1 MQIKNKSI
9 LTIVLFL
16 KLILF
21 NLNLYADE
29 FNISAIEVVVDKK
42 NEIVIGKGSVV
53 ATDTEGKN
61 IKAEKITY
69 EKQKEFLLA
78 EGSVTIFD
86 VEGNVL
92 KTDKAT
98 YDKLNEIIIS
108 YKNSIL
114 TIKEGYELKS
124 NKILYN
130 DKENIISSN
139 VKSTLIDDD
148 GNIIHVDMFEYDINK
163 NLFSSIG
170 KIKIVDKNKN
180 KYSFKE
186 LYVDTKKKEMIGSD
200 ISAVLDQKSFG
211 VDKENDPRFVAN
223 NILLT
228 KDKSML
234 SKGVFTV
241 CKLRDDKCPP
251 WSLKAKKI
259 THSKSKKTI
268 YYEHAVLKVYDLP
281 IFYFPRFFH
290 PDPTVKR
297 KSGFLTPFISDST
310 SIGSGFG
317 LPYFWAISRDK
328 DLTFTPKM
336 YANENVLLL
345 NEYRQAFKNGFL
357 TLDSSFHEGYKN
369 TSTKKT
375 DGSRNHIFLE
385 SNFNF
390 AQEENY
396 ESNLILK
403 VQKTSND
410 TYFRVHDINT
420 KLVDAD
426 KTNLENKI
434 SYNFSKDDIYFNV
447 SGSAYENLRKKDGNR
462 YEYILPN
469 IIFGKSFFSEKFGSI
484 NFKSD
489 SLYRNYETNKHITSI
504 TNDISWNPIS
514 KISKYGFVNTLEGL
528 IKNTNYDAENTSDH
542 KVEGTVNEVSSVISL
557 KSSLPMKK
565 EGVGYSNIFSPNFM
579 LRYAPG
585 HMKDLRKEDQTFKY
599 SDLFSINRTS
609 VIENGLSGV
618 LGFQFIKNKKVSD
631 TEEIEKLS
639 VSMGQV
645 FNAEKNQDIPRSTS
659 LDQRMSDVVG
669 EINYNFSKIS
679 NIKYK
684 FSLDHNFNDLNYN
697 EVSTSLNFGKVE
709 FNLDYLEEQN
719 HVGNENYVN
728 TGITLNYDDNNQF
741 KFKTK
746 KNFKTDSTELYDL
759 SYQYKNDC
767 LKAGLAYRRK
777 FYEDS
782 DIEPTDTLMFT
793 ITFVPFTGARTP
805 VFKP

>member
-1 MQIKNKSI
+1 MYNLTTMKHDVRDTSKFMITALAVGHSVFHWI
-9 LTIVLFL
+9 LQSF
-16 KLILF
+16 
-21 NLNLYADE
+21 
-29 FNISAIEVVVDKK
+29 VVV
-42 NEIVIGKGSVV
+42 
-53 ATDTEGKN
+53 
-61 IKAEKITY
+61 
-69 EKQKEFLLA
+69 
-78 EGSVTIFD
+78 
-86 VEGNVL
+86 
-92 KTDKAT
+92 
-98 YDKLNEIIIS
+98 
-108 YKNSIL
+108 
-114 TIKEGYELKS
+114 
-124 NKILYN
+124 
-130 DKENIISSN
+130 
-139 VKSTLIDDD
+139 
-148 GNIIHVDMFEYDINK
+148 
-163 NLFSSIG
+163 
-170 KIKIVDKNKN
+170 
-180 KYSFKE
+180 
-186 LYVDTKKKEMIGSD
+186 
-200 ISAVLDQKSFG
+200 
-211 VDKENDPRFVAN
+211 
-223 NILLT
+223 
-228 KDKSML
+228 
-234 SKGVFTV
+234 
-241 CKLRDDKCPP
+241 
-251 WSLKAKKI
+251 
-259 THSKSKKTI
+259 
-268 YYEHAVLKVYDLP
+268 LP
-281 IFYFPRFFH
+281 
-290 PDPTVKR
+290 
-297 KSGFLTPFISDST
+297 
-310 SIGSGFG
+310 
-317 LPYFWAISRDK
+317 
-328 DLTFTPKM
+328 
-336 YANENVLLL
+336 E
-345 NEYRQAFKNGFL
+345 
-357 TLDSSFHEGYKN
+357 
-369 TSTKKT
+369 
-375 DGSRNHIFLE
+375 
-385 SNFNF
+385 
-390 AQEENY
+390 
-396 ESNLILK
+396 
-403 VQKTSND
+403 
-410 TYFRVHDINT
+410 
-420 KLVDAD
+420 
-426 KTNLENKI
+426 
-434 SYNFSKDDIYFNV
+434 
-447 SGSAYENLRKKDGNR
+447 
-462 YEYILPN
+462 
-469 IIFGKSFFSEKFGSI
+469 
-484 NFKSD
+484 
-489 SLYRNYETNKHITSI
+489 
-504 TNDISWNPIS
+504 
-514 KISKYGFVNTLEGL
+514 
-528 IKNTNYDAENTSDH
+528 
-542 KVEGTVNEVSSVISL
+542 TVNEVSSVISL